1 MENDEL
7 NKKVLKNVRNKIVVS
22 NLESEEKMKINAKKQ
37 ILSICAI
44 TLIMA
49 SGGFFT
55 VNAATN
61 GKLVQDIKEFVTVT
75 IIKQDGTTEKVE
87 GKTRTDEQGNTWLE
101 YEKKG
106 EDWEFIM
113 NVDRIELEKNDL
125 GIDAKITEDGA
136 NGEMN
141 IEIKDKVKDN

>member
-1 MENDEL
+1 MDNNEL
-7 NKKVLKNVRNKIVVS
+7 NRKVLKNVRNKIVVS

-61 GKLVQDIKEFVTVT
+61 GKLVQNIKEFVTVT
-75 IIKQDGTTEKVE
+75 IEKNDGTKEEVE
-87 GKTRTDEQGNTWLE
+87 GKTKTDEYGNTWLT
-101 YEKKG
+101 YEEKG
-106 EDWEFIM
+106 EEWEIIY
-113 NVDRIELEKNDL
+113 VERIELDKNDL
-125 GIDAKITEDGA
+125 GIDAKVTEDET
-136 NGEMN
+136 NHEVN
-141 IEIKDKVKDN
+141 IEIKDRN